1 MAMPTLTANLSSAAQ
16 NPEALR
22 TLDVGLFQHFPKLR
36 RVDVQ
41 VAGPRGQSA
50 ARLSPQ
56 QTAPCL
62 VTTMTEAVIEIEKL
76 RFRWSAGDDFCLD
89 IPSFE
94 ARAGER
100 VFLYGPSGSGKS
112 TLLGLL
118 GGVLVPECGRLRLL
132 GTELTR
138 LQPSVRDR
146 FRADHVGFLFQ
157 QFNLI
162 PYLSVID
169 NVLLSC
175 RFSAP
180 AACPG
185 DGSRGNSLHAEARRL
200 LKHLDLEESLHRR
213 EVTRLSVGQQQRV
226 AAARALI
233 GRPEIVIADEP
244 TSALDAERQGAFLDL
259 LARECAAAGSTLLFV
274 SHDRRLAAGFDR
286 ELSLASI
293 SRTDVGQQAA

>member
-1 MAMPTLTANLSSAAQ
+1 
-16 NPEALR
+16 
-22 TLDVGLFQHFPKLR
+22 
-36 RVDVQ
+36 
-41 VAGPRGQSA
+41 
-50 ARLSPQ
+50 
-56 QTAPCL
+56 
-62 VTTMTEAVIEIEKL
+62 MTEVVIEIENL

-89 IPSFE
+89 IPAFT

-100 VFLYGPSGSGKS
+100 VFLHGPSGSGKS

-132 GTELTR
+132 GTELPR

-175 RFSAP
+175 RFSGRRLARAT
-180 AACPG
+180 AAG
-185 DGSRGNSLHAEARRL
+185 ASLHAEARRL
-200 LKHLDLEESLHRR
+200 LTHLDLEESLHQR

-293 SRTDVGQQAA
+293 SRTGVDQQAA